1 MQIKGKGFINFSNEF
16 NKAGENWISFSFT
29 DSYKNKEGE
38 YEKAYVNMVA
48 FGDNADKVK
57 EILKSGKTMVELEGF
72 TSGAY
77 KNKLE
82 FCVTDINHFYVNSEG
97 KEKSKKKT
105 KSVDNKYLPF

>member
-1 MQIKGKGFINFSNEF
+1 MQIKARGYINFNKEFNKSGDNWINFSF
-16 NKAGENWISFSFT
+16 A

-38 YEKAYVNMVA
+38 YERAYVNMVA

-57 EILKSGKTMVELEGF
+57 KILKSDKTLVELAGF

-82 FCVTDINHFYVNSEG
+82 FCVTEIDHYYVKSES
-97 KEKSKKKT
+97 KVKSKKKT
-105 KSVDNKYLPF
+105 EPVEIPF

>member
-1 MQIKGKGFINFSNEF
+1 MQIKAKGFINFSKEF
-16 NKAGENWISFSFT
+16 NKAGDNWINFSFT

-38 YEKAYVNMVA
+38 FEKAFVNMVA

-82 FCVTDINHFYVNSEG
+82 FCVTDINHFYVKSEDKG
-97 KEKSKKKT
+97 KSKKKT
-105 KSVDNKYLPF
+105 KSVDNKDLPF